1 MLPTILSGFRGGDDH
16 LLSKLERVFARYGF
30 QVIAAHDVAPEILIG
45 DGEMTRRKPSAGDRA
60 DIARGLALLQAIGP
74 FDVGQAAVVVDRH
87 VLAVE
92 GIEGTDAML
101 ARVAELRRRGR
112 VNTAVGAGVLVK
124 APKPNQDRRFDLPAI
139 GPNTINAVRD
149 AGLGGIAVM
158 AGEAIVAEPQQM
170 VLDADK
176 ANLFVTGVKAAS

>member
-1 MLPTILSGFRGGDDH
+1 
-16 LLSKLERVFARYGF
+16 
-30 QVIAAHDVAPEILIG
+30 
-45 DGEMTRRKPSAGDRA
+45 
-60 DIARGLALLQAIGP
+60 
-74 FDVGQAAVVVDRH
+74 
-87 VLAVE
+87 
-92 GIEGTDAML
+92 ML